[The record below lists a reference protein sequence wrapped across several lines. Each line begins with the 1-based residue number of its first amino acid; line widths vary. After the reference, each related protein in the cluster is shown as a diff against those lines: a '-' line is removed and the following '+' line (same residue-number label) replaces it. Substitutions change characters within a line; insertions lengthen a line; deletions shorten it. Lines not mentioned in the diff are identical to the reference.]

1 MCLAIPMQL
10 VARDGLNGTVEV
22 DGVRRQVS
30 LLLQDDAQPGEF
42 LLVHAGYAIAKVDE
56 AEARE
61 TIELIRAAAQEGD
74 NL

>member
-10 VARDGLNGTVEV
+10 VARDGLTGTVEV
-22 DGVRRQVS
+22 DGVRREVS
-30 LLLQDDAQPGEF
+30 LLLQDDALPGEY